1 MLILYKGCDVL
12 CKSILD
18 NMEFKSLASLYMD
31 VQLRESL
38 YRNFRISLDWSF
50 MWSRQ
55 GLLQTFGI
63 LNTALYGKPEE
74 FVQSLAGGVL
84 IV

>member
-31 VQLRESL
+31 VKLRESL
-38 YRNFRISLDWSF
+38 YRNFRISLDWGF
-50 MWSRQ
+50 M
-55 GLLQTFGI
+55 
-63 LNTALYGKPEE
+63 
-74 FVQSLAGGVL
+74 
-84 IV
+84 